1 MAVSVSVLQRGKNS
15 YRLRARW
22 RDPDTGETREHT
34 HTIRG
39 TREFAEGQKR
49 VLQDA
54 FSNGRIEKVSRD
66 TVKGYLINWVEKR
79 LALGKIR
86 ASSAETYSSVL
97 KQFVGRFGDDSL
109 VAIKHSELSD
119 WVNDTLAVKGIAY
132 TAYVCTVLKKA
143 WRDAIKEGLTPFNP
157 FDRVEVPTYS
167 PEAKEKT
174 IGANA
179 MKALWQLAEETEGSK
194 GLLIRMALET
204 GMRRGELAGLRWMD
218 VSALGAVT
226 VRQNAVQLKNGG
238 VRIHQPK
245 TKRGRRT
252 IQIGKALSAALEAVR
267 GEPEHYVFGDKEKPG
282 SPQIVSRTLEKA
294 LQAAGLEGFTAHDFR
309 HAHATHLL
317 RSGKIPITAVSKRLG
332 HARVTTT
339 MSIYA
344 HAMEE
349 DEEMIVGE
357 IDNILRG
364 A

>member
-34 HTIRG
+34 HTVRG
-39 TREFAEGQKR
+39 TKEFAEGQKR

-54 FSNGRIEKVSRD
+54 FSNGRIEKVSKD
-66 TVKGYLINWVEKR
+66 TVKGYLQNWIEGR

-86 ASSAETYSSVL
+86 ITTAETYTSTL
-97 KQFVGRFGDDSL
+97 KQFIGRFGDDNL
-109 VAIKHSELSD
+109 VAIRHSDLSD
-119 WVNDTLAVKGIAY
+119 WVKDTIGVKGIAY

-157 FDRVEVPTYS
+157 FDRVDLPTYES
-167 PEAKEKT
+167 EAKERT
-174 IGANA
+174 IGPNA
-179 MKALWQLAEETEGSK
+179 MKTLWDVADNLDGDD
-194 GLLIRMALET
+194 GLLARVALET
-204 GMRRGELAGLRWMD
+204 GMRRGELAGLRWCD
-218 VSALGAVT
+218 VSAAGVINI
-226 VRQNAVQLKNGG
+226 RQNAVIMKTGK
-238 VRIHQPK
+238 VVIHKPK
-245 TKRGRRT
+245 TKRGARS
-252 IQIGKALSAALEAVR
+252 IAIGKALLAELEAAR
-267 GEPEHYVFGDKEKPG
+267 GAPEHYVFGEGETPRR
-282 SPQIVSRTLEKA
+282 PPAIARA
-294 LQAAGLEGFTAHDFR
+294 LVRALKAAGLTGFTAHDFR

-332 HARVTTT
+332 HAKITTT

-344 HAMEE
+344 HALEE
-349 DEEMIVGE
+349 DEEAIVGE